1 MDTPRPFVVTPP
13 DSAWL
18 RMESPTNPMTIT
30 GIFGVEGRLSLDDL
44 RAFVGDR
51 HVRFDR
57 FRMRVE
63 GAGSSR
69 PRWVPDDFDLDRHV
83 FEADLPAP
91 GGKAGLAALVS
102 DLMSEPLSFAHSPW
116 TFHLVHDVD
125 HGDGTVGSA
134 VVVRIHHVIGDGI
147 ALMHVMIHAV
157 DEYYAADAPTVRPP
171 RPPKP
176 PVGTRI
182 ARTLKGAGAET
193 ADLILHPSHLGS
205 RLKGVGGATASLG
218 HLLAMRPDS
227 DTVFKGDA
235 SIDKRAAWTDP
246 ISLDLV
252 KGIGEAMDA
261 KINDVVMSSAAGA
274 LRRYLSENGERVDDV
289 TIRVAA
295 PFNVRPLERAH
306 ELGNSFG
313 LVFVALPVGE
323 PTATGRLRITKER
336 MDAVKTSKEP
346 AVVFGILQSI
356 GRAPMWVH
364 RQVVD
369 MFAQKATGVLTN
381 VPGPQ
386 ETLHIMGAPIRTIM
400 FWVPQAGDI
409 GLGISVISL
418 DGSLRVGVTTDA
430 AYVADPGL
438 LAQAFADEIAALAEE
453 FGVRVPTDQSG
464 S

>member
-51 HVRFDR
+51 LVRFDR
-57 FRMRVE
+57 FRMRIE

-91 GGKAGLAALVS
+91 GGKAGLQTLVS
-102 DLMSEPLSFAHSPW
+102 RLMSEPLSFAHSPW

-157 DEYYAADAPTVRPP
+157 DEYFADDAPAVRP
-171 RPPKP
+171 RKRAKP
-176 PVGTRI
+176 ALG
-182 ARTLKGAGAET
+182 ARVAQTLKGAGAET
-193 ADLILHPSHLGS
+193 ADLLLHPSHLGR
-205 RLKGVGGATASLG
+205 RLKGVGGITASLG

-227 DTVFKGDA
+227 ETVFKGHA

-246 ISLDLV
+246 IPLDLL

-261 KINDVVMSSAAGA
+261 KVNDVVMATAAGA
-274 LRRYLSENGERVDDV
+274 LRRFLAEAGESVDDV
-289 TIRVAA
+289 TVRVAA
-295 PFNVRPLERAH
+295 PFNVRPLDRAH

-313 LVFVALPVGE
+313 LVFVALPIGE
-323 PTATGRLRITKER
+323 PTAAGRLRVTKER
-336 MDAVKTSKEP
+336 MDAVKRSKEP

-364 RQVVD
+364 RQVVNI
-369 MFAQKATGVLTN
+369 FEQKASGVLTN

-409 GLGISVISL
+409 GMGISVISL
-418 DGSLRVGVTTDA
+418 DGSIRVGVTTDA
-430 AYVADPGL
+430 AYVAEPAR
-438 LAQAFADEIAALAEE
+438 LAQAFADEIAALADE
-453 FGVRVPTDQSG
+453 FGVPVPSE
-464 S
+464 